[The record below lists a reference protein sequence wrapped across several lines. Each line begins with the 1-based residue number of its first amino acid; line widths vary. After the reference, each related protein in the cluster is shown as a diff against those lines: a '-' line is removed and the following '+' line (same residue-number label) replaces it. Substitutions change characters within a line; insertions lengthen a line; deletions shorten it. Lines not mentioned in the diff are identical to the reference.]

1 MTYFLVLSEE
11 EMEILGF
18 AVNRTIRE
26 QRQQLSQILRERIDK
41 LRGGETEVL
50 SWKAAHHDNLIRRL
64 YRLDG
69 ISRTLDSAPTGTE
82 PDQNPDSG

>member
-1 MTYFLVLSEE
+1 MSYFLLLNEE

-18 AVNRTIRE
+18 AVSRTIRE
-26 QRQQLSQILRERIDK
+26 QRQQLSQILRERLEK
-41 LRGGETEVL
+41 LGSGETEVL

-64 YRLDG
+64 ERLDA

-82 PDQNPDSG
+82 PDQSPDPD